1 MQNAHAKEVWLIR
14 HGETDWNAQGR
25 VQGNSD
31 IPLNALGESQ
41 AARLARRLN
50 DAMFD
55 SVHASDLQRA
65 MRTAQVALPS
75 APVMADP
82 RLRELAYGLFEGM
95 VVANPAPDVADAWRA
110 WSPNRQHTPA
120 PGGGESYNQLQ
131 TRMLAFVEALPAG
144 RHAAFTHGGAI
155 RSLLYRVMG
164 TPHGQGVRVDIDNTS
179 ITRLRVD
186 ARGFTIVTLND
197 HAHLHG

>member
-1 MQNAHAKEVWLIR
+1 MKEIWLIR

-31 IPLNALGESQ
+31 IPLNTLGESQ
-41 AARLARRLN
+41 ATRLATRLHG
-50 DAMFD
+50 AVFD

-65 MRTAQVALPS
+65 MRTAQVALP
-75 APVMADP
+75 ATAIAADA

-95 VVANPAPDVADAWRA
+95 VVANPAPDVAEAWRA

-120 PGGGESYNQLQ
+120 PGGGESYEQLQ
-131 TRMLAFVEALPAG
+131 ARMLAFVTSLPDG

-155 RSLLYRVMG
+155 RSLLYRVIG
-164 TPHGQGVRVDIDNTS
+164 TPHGQSVRVDIDNTS